1 MCTKLRRSLLV
12 LSSILINVLIVILNL
27 VTVIIPPCLCTGAVN
42 ITYEVIRGSLQ
53 DLSQVEGALADP
65 GQDFISGTGSV
76 ILQDGQTSVA
86 IPVTI
91 LEVKVVAVFCCLI
104 CLSIELDTCQHE
116 LLFSF
121 LCKPYFP
128 EADLFKSGI

>member
-1 MCTKLRRSLLV
+1 M
-12 LSSILINVLIVILNL
+12 
-27 VTVIIPPCLCTGAVN
+27 N
-42 ITYEVIRGSLQ
+42 ITYDVIRGSLQ

-91 LEVKVVAVFCCLI
+91 LEVKTVAVFHSFI
-104 CLSIELDTCQHE
+104 CLSINLDTYHDSSNITVY
-116 LLFSF
+116 LTHLI
-121 LCKPYFP
+121 LT
-128 EADLFKSGI
+128 

>member
-1 MCTKLRRSLLV
+1 M
-12 LSSILINVLIVILNL
+12 
-27 VTVIIPPCLCTGAVN
+27 LCTGVVN
-42 ITYEVIRGSLQ
+42 ITYEVIKGSLQ

-91 LEVKVVAVFCCLI
+91 LEVKTVAVFRSFI
-104 CLSIELDTCQHE
+104 FLSIKLDT
-116 LLFSF
+116 
-121 LCKPYFP
+121 
-128 EADLFKSGI
+128 

>member
-1 MCTKLRRSLLV
+1 M
-12 LSSILINVLIVILNL
+12 LSSILITLFSIYIVILYL
-27 VTVIIPPCLCTGAVN
+27 VTDIISKCLCTGAVN
-42 ITYEVIRGSLQ
+42 ITYEIIRGSLQ

-91 LEVKVVAVFCCLI
+91 LEVKAVTVFHSLI
-104 CLSIELDTCQHE
+104 CLPIKLDT
-116 LLFSF
+116 
-121 LCKPYFP
+121 
-128 EADLFKSGI
+128 

>member
-1 MCTKLRRSLLV
+1 M
-12 LSSILINVLIVILNL
+12 
-27 VTVIIPPCLCTGAVN
+27 N
-42 ITYEVIRGSLQ
+42 ITYDVIRGSLQ

-91 LEVKVVAVFCCLI
+91 LEVKTVAVFHSFI
-104 CLSIELDTCQHE
+104 CLSINLDTYDDRSNITV
-116 LLFSF
+116 F
-121 LCKPYFP
+121 
-128 EADLFKSGI
+128 

>member
-1 MCTKLRRSLLV
+1 M
-12 LSSILINVLIVILNL
+12 
-27 VTVIIPPCLCTGAVN
+27 N

-91 LEVKVVAVFCCLI
+91 LEVNTVAVFH
-104 CLSIELDTCQHE
+104 CLSCLYIKLDDLYFHCASLCIFFT
-116 LLFSF
+116 SF
-121 LCKPYFP
+121 
-128 EADLFKSGI
+128 

>member
-1 MCTKLRRSLLV
+1 M
-12 LSSILINVLIVILNL
+12 
-27 VTVIIPPCLCTGAVN
+27 N
-42 ITYEVIRGSLQ
+42 ITYDVIRGSLQ

-91 LEVKVVAVFCCLI
+91 LEVKTVAVFHSFI
-104 CLSIELDTCQHE
+104 CLSINLDTYGGRSNITV
-116 LLFSF
+116 F
-121 LCKPYFP
+121 
-128 EADLFKSGI
+128 

>member
-1 MCTKLRRSLLV
+1 M
-12 LSSILINVLIVILNL
+12 
-27 VTVIIPPCLCTGAVN
+27 N

-91 LEVKVVAVFCCLI
+91 LEVKTNAVFF
-104 CLSIELDTCQHE
+104 
-116 LLFSF
+116 LL
-121 LCKPYFP
+121 
-128 EADLFKSGI
+128 